1 MNEQSKPERKLS
13 RRAFLFASGGAAFAV
28 ALAACAPPAAAPA
41 APAAS
46 GGAAE
51 PAAAPAAAA
60 PAAESE
66 EISFLVRTD
75 IRNAYAADAAA
86 EAWAEQFPDRKL
98 ILDEPAAGTAVN
110 TKVQA
115 AQAAGDLIWD
125 GYAVIAVPWDT
136 AAWIKQGLIQP
147 LDEFIAASSIPG
159 ASDVVAGIIP
169 TVLESTKAEGKQY
182 AIPGNVG
189 SVALG
194 WYNEFLDEAGV
205 DRPLLTWDDV
215 RIAAEKVHAQHPE
228 INAFDRPNTPL
239 TDLVG
244 MIWGATD
251 TPYTDE
257 GLIDWS
263 GEASLA
269 SIEWM
274 QAMVADGLMPAVNA
288 GFGTW
293 LQKGTAIMSSFDVH
307 GTLAQQT
314 FGDGAADTGI
324 NMRRVADEPRAG
336 APFWLN
342 GCVVLDKANNPQGM
356 TDFFLWWFSPQNKA
370 NGKQIADVAAKPAY
384 QYTYDEFIKD
394 VPKHA
399 WQLEGIDLVRNSVPF
414 QANLTWGIETGIIKT
429 WLEKALDPANGLS
442 AADAMGSALEE
453 IDVEIKDMLS

>member
-13 RRAFLFASGGAAFAV
+13 RRAFLFASSSAAFAV

-46 GGAAE
+46 SGGE
-51 PAAAPAAAA
+51 SAAPAATAA
-60 PAAESE
+60 PATEAE
-66 EISFLVRTD
+66 EISFLIRSD
-75 IRNAYAADAAA
+75 IRNAYAAEAAMA
-86 EAWAEQFPDRKL
+86 SWTEQFPNRTL

-125 GYAVIAVPWDT
+125 GYAVIALPWDT
-136 AAWIKQGLIQP
+136 ATWVKQGLIQS
-147 LDEFIAASSIPG
+147 LDDYIAASTIPG
-159 ASDVVAGIIP
+159 AADVIAGIIP

-215 RIAAEKVHAQHPE
+215 RVAAEKVHAQHPE

-244 MIWGATD
+244 MIWGATE

-269 SIEWM
+269 AIEWM
-274 QAMVADGLMPAVNA
+274 QGMVADELMPAVSA

-314 FGDGAADTGI
+314 HGDGAADTGI
-324 NMRRVADEPRAG
+324 NMRRVADDAKAG

-342 GCVVLDKANNPQGM
+342 GCVVLNKANNPQGM
-356 TDFFLWWFSPQNKA
+356 TDFFLWWFSPENKIQ
-370 NGKQIADVAAKPAY
+370 GKQIADVAAKPAY
-384 QYTYDEFIKD
+384 QYTYDEFIVG

-399 WQLEGIDLVRNSVPF
+399 WQLEGIELVRNSVPF
-414 QANLTWGIETGIIKT
+414 QANLTWGIETGIVKT
-429 WLEKALDPANGLS
+429 WLEKALDPANGLTP
-442 AADAMGSALEE
+442 ADAMASALEE
-453 IDVEIKDMLS
+453 IQVEIDELL

>member
-1 MNEQSKPERKLS
+1 LN
-13 RRAFLFASGGAAFAV
+13 RRAFLFASGGAALVV

-46 GGAAE
+46 SGAAE
-51 PAAAPAAAA
+51 PTAAAA
-60 PAAESE
+60 PAAEAE

-86 EAWAEQFPDRKL
+86 AAWAEQFPNRKL
-98 ILDEPAAGTAVN
+98 TLDEPAAGTAVN

-125 GYAVIAVPWDT
+125 GFAVIAVPWDT

-147 LDEFIAASSIPG
+147 LDDFIAASPIPG

-169 TVLESTKAEGKQY
+169 TVLESSKAEGKQY

-215 RIAAEKVHAQHPE
+215 RVAAEKVHALHPE

-251 TPYTDE
+251 APYTSE

-263 GEASLA
+263 VKPLWPLS
-269 SIEWM
+269 
-274 QAMVADGLMPAVNA
+274 
-288 GFGTW
+288 
-293 LQKGTAIMSSFDVH
+293 
-307 GTLAQQT
+307 
-314 FGDGAADTGI
+314 
-324 NMRRVADEPRAG
+324 
-336 APFWLN
+336 N
-342 GCVVLDKANNPQGM
+342 GCRR
-356 TDFFLWWFSPQNKA
+356 WWP
-370 NGKQIADVAAKPAY
+370 
-384 QYTYDEFIKD
+384 
-394 VPKHA
+394 
-399 WQLEGIDLVRNSVPF
+399 
-414 QANLTWGIETGIIKT
+414 
-429 WLEKALDPANGLS
+429 
-442 AADAMGSALEE
+442 MG
-453 IDVEIKDMLS
+453 

>member
-1 MNEQSKPERKLS
+1 MPR
-13 RRAFLFASGGAAFAV
+13 
-28 ALAACAPPAAAPA
+28 
-41 APAAS
+41 
-46 GGAAE
+46 
-51 PAAAPAAAA
+51 
-60 PAAESE
+60 
-66 EISFLVRTD
+66 
-75 IRNAYAADAAA
+75 
-86 EAWAEQFPDRKL
+86 
-98 ILDEPAAGTAVN
+98 
-110 TKVQA
+110 
-115 AQAAGDLIWD
+115 
-125 GYAVIAVPWDT
+125 
-136 AAWIKQGLIQP
+136 
-147 LDEFIAASSIPG
+147 
-159 ASDVVAGIIP
+159 
-169 TVLESTKAEGKQY
+169 
-182 AIPGNVG
+182 

-215 RIAAEKVHAQHPE
+215 RAAAEKVHAQHPE

-251 TPYTDE
+251 APYTSD
-257 GLIDWS
+257 GLIDWA
-263 GEASLA
+263 GEASIA
-269 SIEWM
+269 SIEWL

-314 FGDGAADTGI
+314 HGDGAADTGI
-324 NMRRVADEPRAG
+324 NMRRVASEPRAG

-370 NGKQIADVAAKPAY
+370 QGQQIADVAAKPAY

-414 QANLTWGIETGIIKT
+414 QVNLTWGTETAVITT

-442 AADAMGSALEE
+442 AVDAMAGALEE
-453 IDVEIKDMLS
+453 IAAELKEML

>member
-1 MNEQSKPERKLS
+1 VNEQSKPERKLS
-13 RRAFLFASGGAAFAV
+13 RRAFLVGSSSAAFAV
-28 ALAACAPPAAAPA
+28 ALAACAPAAAPAPAAGGAPAPAPA
-41 APAAS
+41 APAAV
-46 GGAAE
+46 A
-51 PAAAPAAAA
+51 
-60 PAAESE
+60 E
-66 EISFLVRTD
+66 EINFLVRTD
-75 IRNAYAADAAA
+75 IRNAYAADVAAA
-86 EAWAEQFPDRKL
+86 AWAEQFPGRKL
-98 ILDEPAAGTAVN
+98 ILDEPAAGDAVD
-110 TKVQA
+110 TKIQA

-125 GYAVIAVPWDT
+125 GYAVIALPWET
-136 AAWIKQGLIQP
+136 ARYIKQGLIQP
-147 LDEFIAASSIPG
+147 IDDFIAASSIPG
-159 ASDVVAGIIP
+159 ASDVIAGIIP

-215 RIAAEKVHAQHPE
+215 RSAAEKVHALHPE

-251 TPYTDE
+251 APYTND
-257 GLIDWS
+257 GLIDWA
-263 GEASLA
+263 GEASIA

-314 FGDGAADTGI
+314 HGDGAADTGI
-324 NMRRVADEPRAG
+324 NMRRVASEPRAG

-342 GCVVLDKANNPQGM
+342 GCVVLDKAENPQGM

-370 NGKQIADVAAKPAY
+370 QGQQIADVAAKPAY

-414 QANLTWGIETGIIKT
+414 QVNLTWGTETSVVTK
-429 WLEKALDPANGLS
+429 WLGMALDPANGTS
-442 AADAMGSALEE
+442 AAEAMAGALEE
-453 IDVEIKDMLS
+453 IEAELKEML